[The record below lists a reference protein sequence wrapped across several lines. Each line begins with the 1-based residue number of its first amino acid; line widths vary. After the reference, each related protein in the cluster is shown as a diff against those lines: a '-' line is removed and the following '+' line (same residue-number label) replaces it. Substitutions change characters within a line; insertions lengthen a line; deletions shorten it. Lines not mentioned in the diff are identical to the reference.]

1 MQVISKYNVREQKV
15 VRSLKIQPKISSNR
29 NSRTIILGM
38 FLVSQLVLLF
48 ISAHAQAQ
56 KNTKFNWDLS
66 KKLQHLRN
74 REDSTTWSKRNF
86 KIDLKDIEFSGKPM
100 VEGVFPGPKYSL
112 IGDSAFVGNGTV
124 GNYSGISL
132 KDKKIIYN
140 GFFVDKSFI
149 NQDYLGVKPNE
160 VFFLVVVLTDYI
172 AEDGNSHMEASV
184 SSRNY
189 PDYIGQGSI
198 KTKNNKIDF
207 ISFLTADRNN
217 YAVVNF
223 RLFDL
228 NLGRVV
234 LIAPQKDGSLR
245 SMQLKPGILPSK
257 EVKLYIKDLLT
268 QKEVISFFLEKA
280 NI

>member
-1 MQVISKYNVREQKV
+1 MELTLRKIIIYV
-15 VRSLKIQPKISSNR
+15 VSSL
-29 NSRTIILGM
+29 ILLSM
-38 FLVSQLVLLF
+38 T
-48 ISAHAQAQ
+48 AHAQKQ
-56 KNTKFNWDLS
+56 KKDRFKWDLS

-74 REDSTTWSKRNF
+74 REDSTTWSRRNF
-86 KIDLKDIEFSGKPM
+86 EIDLKDIEFSGKPM
-100 VEGVFPGPKYSL
+100 VEGIFPGPEYSL

-124 GNYSGISL
+124 ANYPGISL
-132 KDKKIIYN
+132 KDKKIVYN
-140 GFFVDKSFI
+140 GFYVNKSFI
-149 NQDYLGVKPNE
+149 NQDYLGANPNE

-172 AEDGNSHMEASV
+172 AEDGYSHMESSV
-184 SSRNY
+184 SSRNH

-245 SMQLKPGILPSK
+245 SMQLKSTILASK
-257 EVKLYIKDLLT
+257 EVKLYIKDLLS
-268 QKEVISFFLEKA
+268 QQEVISFFSEKG